1 MCTTKQKDA
10 PVIRTDNLNPDAK
23 GSILYREDNQT
34 TAESMLCTFLFTL
47 WYITTSDYCSWCNN
61 VLSNKTH
68 KITHSLSNYRSKTKW
83 QTWYDNRSFNSR
95 FQLKQSWEQTKI
107 DEIVVIPIIKCLFNN
122 AGSSNFSFLVVSS
135 LNTKKKQRWK
145 NNNYSNYVQTNLIT
159 NQYSKEKTCK
169 KDAKVCGG
177 CFKSDNDSSETVE
190 WIQWVWFLSI
200 MDVPYMYYFKTKCNT
215 W

>member
-122 AGSSNFSFLVVSS
+122 AGSSNFSPF
-135 LNTKKKQRWK
+135 
-145 NNNYSNYVQTNLIT
+145 
-159 NQYSKEKTCK
+159 
-169 KDAKVCGG
+169 
-177 CFKSDNDSSETVE
+177 
-190 WIQWVWFLSI
+190 
-200 MDVPYMYYFKTKCNT
+200 
-215 W
+215 